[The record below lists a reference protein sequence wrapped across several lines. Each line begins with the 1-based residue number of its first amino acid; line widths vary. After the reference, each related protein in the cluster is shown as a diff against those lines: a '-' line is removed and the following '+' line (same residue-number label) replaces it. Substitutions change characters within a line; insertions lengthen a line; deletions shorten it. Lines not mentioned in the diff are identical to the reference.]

1 MKNNRINLLL
11 IAFAV
16 IMQRVLFQTLDFE
29 SYEFPFASSLMIFQ
43 SQTGNLLI
51 ILYTFLPIPFILFEF
66 SGMVHELMEGYG
78 KLWII
83 RAYRKDRLYMKT
95 MISCALKLLMIVL
108 YQILIFSIGNGRWQ
122 PVSGSQILWVMAA
135 YYIGLLAM
143 VLLQLVLEFF
153 VDASYANLIS
163 NLFFVVSLFL
173 GNLLLPAEKT
183 EWLGTVLFPNMMF
196 GTRNGMIYQN
206 AISVEY
212 GYALS
217 YLLGIVVLTG
227 YYGIFKFNKK
237 DVF

>member
-95 MISCALKLLMIVL
+95 MI
-108 YQILIFSIGNGRWQ
+108 YNPLIRLSAYRVCPNDLPSLSFHSGTQLSITNFS
-122 PVSGSQILWVMAA
+122 
-135 YYIGLLAM
+135 AM
-143 VLLQLVLEFF
+143 FY
-153 VDASYANLIS
+153 S
-163 NLFFVVSLFL
+163 
-173 GNLLLPAEKT
+173 P
-183 EWLGTVLFPNMMF
+183 
-196 GTRNGMIYQN
+196 
-206 AISVEY
+206 
-212 GYALS
+212 
-217 YLLGIVVLTG
+217 
-227 YYGIFKFNKK
+227 
-237 DVF
+237 

>member
-1 MKNNRINLLL
+1 
-11 IAFAV
+11 
-16 IMQRVLFQTLDFE
+16 
-29 SYEFPFASSLMIFQ
+29 
-43 SQTGNLLI
+43 
-51 ILYTFLPIPFILFEF
+51 
-66 SGMVHELMEGYG
+66 
-78 KLWII
+78 
-83 RAYRKDRLYMKT
+83 
-95 MISCALKLLMIVL
+95 
-108 YQILIFSIGNGRWQ
+108 
-122 PVSGSQILWVMAA
+122 
-135 YYIGLLAM
+135 M